1 MSVINQIQCQDSIKN
16 TGVCDCYFDP
26 KNFIGCIIAPLST
39 LFGSLD
45 FDTALATLNA
55 KISAVKSDRIYPF
68 FGWVG
73 IADNSEDAT
82 RQTFGFGTQETVRE
96 GKYVLTAEFRKGGL
110 NLNNAL
116 RSFNGKQSKYGVF
129 FVDAENTLIGTTTP
143 GQGVGIK
150 PIPLDDLYTYPF
162 KVNDGSKVSQYRTM
176 FTFDPVY
183 VNENIAFVKLDPTV
197 VLLKELEGLT
207 DVTISKLSA
216 TSTTVVVKLNTSCG
230 EDLYDTYAD
239 ELSDVDAFVLA
250 NATSGGVITLTSVVK
265 NDTLKA
271 WTITIPTASNP
282 NYPAAAGVYTVKLV
296 NPSDLSLNLGVTGFE
311 NVNTLSVT
319 RPA

>member
-26 KNFIGCIIAPLST
+26 KNFIGAIIAPLS
-39 LFGSLD
+39 L
-45 FDTALATLNA
+45 ALEEADLAPNMIASKFAQLIITDKQL
-55 KISAVKSDRIYPF
+55 RIFPF

-82 RQTFGFGTQETVRE
+82 RQTFGFGGQETVRE

-129 FVDAENTLIGTTTP
+129 FVDAENTLIGTK
-143 GQGVGIK
+143 VGSTLK
-150 PIPLDDLYTYPF
+150 AIPLEDIYTYPW
-162 KVNDGSKVSQYRTM
+162 KANDGSKVTQYRTM
-176 FTFDPVY
+176 FNFDPVY
-183 VNENIAFVKLDPTV
+183 VNENIGFVKVDTSVL
-197 VLLKELEGLT
+197 LLKELEGLT
-207 DVTISKLSA
+207 DLTIKSVAVTN
-216 TSTTVVVKLNTSCG
+216 TSITVKLTTSCG

-239 ELSDVDAFVLA
+239 ELSDTDAFKLA
-250 NATSGGVITLTSVVK
+250 NETTGGAITLTSVVK

-271 WTITIPTASNP
+271 WVITIPTVSNA
-282 NYPAAAGVYTVKLV
+282 NYPAVGSKYTVTTATAAGLGGVGV
-296 NPSDLSLNLGVTGFE
+296 NGFE
-311 NVNTLSVT
+311 CTNILSVT